1 MDWIL
6 IWLLDKVSVLKVSD
20 WNFILIC
27 NRISVIFTAIFIFV
41 VFATAI
47 SPFAGKFAPLSGNEY
62 GPGKLT
68 PFAVGM
74 TILVLHTVGVPLTGK
89 KWTHFIRSSHSQPS
103 CVPLRSETNNHLH
116 FSIGASMNPAR
127 SFGPAVVHGC
137 WDNHWIYW
145 VGPLVGSTAAAFISQ
160 AIFLSSPDTVTKI
173 LKINRAGQSNEPKG
187 KNYFFL
193 KMFWCKYKA

>member
-1 MDWIL
+1 
-6 IWLLDKVSVLKVSD
+6 
-20 WNFILIC
+20 
-27 NRISVIFTAIFIFV
+27 
-41 VFATAI
+41 
-47 SPFAGKFAPLSGNEY
+47 
-62 GPGKLT
+62 
-68 PFAVGM
+68 
-74 TILVLHTVGVPLTGK
+74 
-89 KWTHFIRSSHSQPS
+89 
-103 CVPLRSETNNHLH
+103 
-116 FSIGASMNPAR
+116 MNPAR

-193 KMFWCKYKA
+193 KMF